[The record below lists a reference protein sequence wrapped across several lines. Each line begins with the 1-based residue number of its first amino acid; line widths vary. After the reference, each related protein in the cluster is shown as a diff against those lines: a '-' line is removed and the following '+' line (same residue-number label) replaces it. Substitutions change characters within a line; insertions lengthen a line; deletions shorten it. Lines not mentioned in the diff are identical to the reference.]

1 MKKISNKKK
10 EKKRNLQGITSP
22 LYFLEVSGG
31 KKIKMSLFGNDMI
44 VYLPDPPNFTRE
56 LLNLINNFSK
66 MAGY

>member
-31 KKIKMSLFGNDMI
+31 KKNR
-44 VYLPDPPNFTRE
+44 FTDSYE
-56 LLNLINNFSK
+56 HCK
-66 MAGY
+66 V